1 MPKNTSNKSRS
12 NDLLIVDGRHL
23 VYRTGDAF
31 RTLSVETKGGDYVG
45 TGVLF
50 GFLNVVLRIRQEFG
64 GRVYVAWEGDTNFR
78 KTIYPEYKKRNKKPL
93 DEERKAIIEDLREQE
108 SVLKGVL
115 SQIGVRQF
123 AGVDCEADD
132 VIGTLATKAKGHGL
146 KVMIYS
152 GDADVRQLVDDL
164 VFVAAPTPKS
174 VDKVYDAA
182 AVKGKH
188 GVGPE
193 KIIAFKMLAGDSSD
207 NIPGVRGVGPK
218 RALEYLAAFDEPEDV
233 KAAIM
238 AGEHKATP
246 KIKEAF
252 EAADMKLLRQLV
264 TIVTDAKMKPLPV
277 ETDHAELPKTLM
289 KFKLRSLLDPMKLK
303 GLKRL
308 AR

>member
-1 MPKNTSNKSRS
+1 
-12 NDLLIVDGRHL
+12 LIIDGRHL

-31 RTLSVETKGGDYVG
+31 RTLSVETKEGDYVG

-50 GFLNVVLRIRQEFG
+50 GFLSVLIRLKQEFG

-93 DEERKAIIEDLREQE
+93 DDERLAILEDLREQE
-108 SVLKGVL
+108 ATLKGVL

-132 VIGTLATKAKGHGL
+132 VIGTLATKASAHGL
-146 KVMIYS
+146 QVMIYS
-152 GDADVRQLVDDL
+152 GDADVRQLVADSVL
-164 VFVAAPTPKS
+164 VASPGKKG
-174 VDKVYDAA
+174 VDKVYDAE

-193 KIIAFKMLAGDSSD
+193 RIVDFKTLAGDSSD

-218 RALEYLAAFDEPEDV
+218 RALEYLDAYATVEEVGAAAES
-233 KAAIM
+233 
-238 AGEHKATP
+238 GELKLTP

-252 EAADMKLLRQLV
+252 DVADLVLMKRLV
-264 TIVTDAKMKPLPV
+264 TILTDAPMKALPV
-277 ETDHAELPKTLM
+277 EKDHGALLITLA

-303 GLKRL
+303 ALKGLS
-308 AR
+308 A